1 MRVRSELLKLISDK
15 VVFCLY
21 KPEKTMKR
29 IKDVIDEIVE
39 LHDAFKF
46 KVKKDD
52 AEVVRNYIFGIPP
65 EDD

>member
-1 MRVRSELLKLISDK
+1 
-15 VVFCLY
+15 
-21 KPEKTMKR
+21 MKR

-46 KVKKDD
+46 KIKKDD

-65 EDD
+65 EDDKFEYYSSWEGKQFD